1 MVTIEIRGMLGSNSY
16 APNPG
21 SVAVGQQVVWH
32 NADSIPHTA
41 TGTGF
46 DTGILSPGATS
57 SPITFT
63 TAGQRNYFC
72 TLHANMTG
80 TLNVT
85 Q

>member
-1 MVTIEIRGMLGSNSY
+1 MVTIRIVGMAGVNSY
-16 APNPG
+16 APNPQ
-21 SVAVGQQVVWH
+21 SVAVGQQVVWR
-32 NADSIPHTA
+32 NDDSIPHTA

-46 DTGILSPGATS
+46 DTGIINPGATS

-63 TAGQRNYFC
+63 SAGQRNYFC

-80 TLNVT
+80 TLNV